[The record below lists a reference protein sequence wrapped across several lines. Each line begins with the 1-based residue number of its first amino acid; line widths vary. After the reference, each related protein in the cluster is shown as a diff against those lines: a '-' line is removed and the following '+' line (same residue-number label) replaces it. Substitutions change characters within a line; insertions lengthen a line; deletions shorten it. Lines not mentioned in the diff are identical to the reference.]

1 MRFCYIKNATS
12 SIWGVPS
19 SASQFEVTNCIFC
32 IFVFSYDIINSM
44 ADEVLKFED
53 VIERDGAIIFP
64 NKGSSMLPLI
74 RQGKDL
80 MVIEKLSGKPQ
91 LFDAVLFKRANG
103 QYVLHR
109 IMRECDG
116 GYFIIGDSC
125 SEGEF
130 VSEEQIIGRLSAV
143 IRGGKRLDVSDFKC
157 RCYVFLVR
165 CCNPVRKPVLAAA
178 RRVHSIAKKLK
189 K

>member
-1 MRFCYIKNATS
+1 
-12 SIWGVPS
+12 
-19 SASQFEVTNCIFC
+19 
-32 IFVFSYDIINSM
+32 M

-80 MVIEKLSGKPQ
+80 MVIEKLNGKPQ

-178 RRVHSIAKKLK
+178 RRVHSITKKLK